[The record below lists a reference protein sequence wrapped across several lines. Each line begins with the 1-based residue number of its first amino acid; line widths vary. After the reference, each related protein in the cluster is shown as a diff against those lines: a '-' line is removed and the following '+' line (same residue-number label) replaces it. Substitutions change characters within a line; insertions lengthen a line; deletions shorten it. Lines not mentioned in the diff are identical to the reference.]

1 MFVCFCAVTPDRY
14 GKRKSMKIK
23 AFERGRV
30 LTLFLM
36 LGVLAMTLAAQQTSS
51 LVVSGMQGH
60 ATVIQ
65 VQGRN
70 YVDVDGLARLTK
82 GSISFDGTQIVLTL
96 PASGTNVP
104 SQSVGQPVVQETAQ
118 APSSPPGFSKGFVTA
133 GTEAMALVREWHTAL
148 RTAIEHGVPINDQ
161 WLGTYQA
168 QARESLRLA
177 SVTTST
183 DSDKSAY
190 PFLVHEYNNMKSLSD
205 QYVQT
210 TKDMTYIDPNSLQNN
225 PLNQRFV
232 ACAHSLSSMASTNQ
246 FIDDGSCQ

>member
-1 MFVCFCAVTPDRY
+1 
-14 GKRKSMKIK
+14 MKIQSIG
-23 AFERGRV
+23 RGWTLLLL
-30 LTLFLM
+30 LTLSM
-36 LGVLAMTLAAQQTSS
+36 LALTIAAQQTSS
-51 LVVSGMQGH
+51 LVVSGMQGQ
-60 ATVIQ
+60 AKVIQ
-65 VQGRN
+65 AQGRN

-82 GSISFDGTQIVLTL
+82 GSISFDGNQIVLTL
-96 PASGTNVP
+96 PGSGANAP
-104 SQSVGQPVVQETAQ
+104 AQPVVQAEAQ

-133 GTEAMALVREWHTAL
+133 GTEAMAQVREWHTAL

-161 WLGTYQA
+161 WLGTYYA

-177 SVTTST
+177 SVAIST

-190 PFLVHEYNNMKSLSD
+190 PFLIHEFNNMKSLSD

-210 TKDMTYIDPNSLQNN
+210 TKNMDYIDPNSLQND

-232 ACAHSLSSMASTNQ
+232 TCAHSLSSMASANR

>member
-1 MFVCFCAVTPDRY
+1 MRIQ
-14 GKRKSMKIK
+14 SI
-23 AFERGRV
+23 GRWCKLALF
-30 LTLFLM
+30 LTLS
-36 LGVLAMTLAAQQTSS
+36 VLALTVAAQQTSS
-51 LVVSGMQGH
+51 LVVGGMQGQ
-60 ATVIQ
+60 AKVIQ

-70 YVDVDGLARLTK
+70 YVDVDGLVRLTR
-82 GSISFDGTQIVLTL
+82 GASSFSGNQIVLTL
-96 PASGTNVP
+96 PGYGTNAPAQAAVP
-104 SQSVGQPVVQETAQ
+104 AVAQ

-133 GTEAMALVREWHTAL
+133 GTEAMAQVREWHTAL

-161 WLGTYQA
+161 WLGTYYA

-177 SVTTST
+177 SVAIST

-190 PFLVHEYNNMKSLSD
+190 PFLVHEFNNMKSLSD

-210 TKDMTYIDPNSLQNN
+210 TKNMDYIDSNSLQND

-232 ACAHSLSSMASTNQ
+232 TCAHSLSSMASANQ